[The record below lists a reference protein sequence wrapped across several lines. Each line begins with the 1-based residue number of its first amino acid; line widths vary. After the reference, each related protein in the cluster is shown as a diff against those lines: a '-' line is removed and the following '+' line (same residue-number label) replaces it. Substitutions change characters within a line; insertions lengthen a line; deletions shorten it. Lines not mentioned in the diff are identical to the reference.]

1 MAQYLKQCKEASEE
15 LEKTG
20 NREKLKKGDEGEEK
34 DGWGEEGESWGEC
47 VETDCFHL
55 GKIGIKAPHEFII
68 NHISI
73 KV

>member
-1 MAQYLKQCKEASEE
+1 MAIYLKQCEEASEE

-20 NREKLKKGDEGEEK
+20 SGEKLKKGDEGEEK
-34 DGWGEEGESWGEC
+34 EGRGEEGESWGEC
-47 VETDCFHL
+47 IETDCFHL
-55 GKIGIKAPHEFII
+55 GNIGIKAPHESIR